1 MNAPRPVDRFAA
13 RPVITVAAV
22 LAAVLTALS
31 GRYGYHRDE
40 LYFLVAGQK
49 LAWGYVDQP
58 PLTPLLARVSTDI
71 FGNTPMGLRVVST
84 LASAATVIVIALL
97 AREFGS
103 GRTGQTVAAVCA
115 AVSGFLPGVGHLVST
130 ATYDLLAWML
140 IALFAIKLLR
150 TNDTRWWLA
159 LGLTAGIA
167 LQNKYLIVLPIAA
180 LLVALL
186 VVGPRHVLRSW
197 WLPAGIAIAA
207 LIALPNLIWQFQH
220 GWPQLTVAGGISEDD
235 GTENRIMFIPL
246 QILQLSP
253 LLLPVW
259 VAGFRRLWKLQWPR
273 AIALAYPILCV
284 VVLAAGGKSYYA
296 LPLLYVFIAAG
307 AEPALAWIT
316 RHRALGAAALV
327 FTTATSLVFTLPVLP
342 ASAVSFVIPVNKEQG
357 EQIGWPELAASV
369 ADAWNQIPPDGRAT
383 ATLFAGNYGEA
394 GALRRFGPQHGLPTA
409 YSSHMSFADWE
420 HPTDAQTGPVL
431 LVELTRNLNFE
442 QSFTNCRQL
451 TTITNQVPNDEN
463 GAALVLCDAPTTPW
477 STLWPHLRRYY

>member
-1 MNAPRPVDRFAA
+1 MNAPRPVDAFAA
-13 RPVITVAAV
+13 RPVFTVAAV

-40 LYFLVAGQK
+40 LYFMVAGQK

-58 PLTPLLARVSTDI
+58 PLTPLLARLSTEV

-103 GRTGQTVAAVCA
+103 GRAGQTVAAVCA

-140 IALFAIKLLR
+140 IALFAVKLLR

-180 LLVALL
+180 LLLALL
-186 VVGPRHVLRSW
+186 LVGPRHVLRSW
-197 WLPAGIAIAA
+197 WLPAGVAIAG

-220 GWPQLTVAGGISEDD
+220 DWPQLTVAGGISEDD

-259 VAGFRRLWKLQWPR
+259 VAGFRRLWKLQWSR
-273 AIALAYPILCV
+273 AIALAYPLLCV
-284 VVLAAGGKSYYA
+284 AVLAAGGKSYYA

-316 RHRALGAAALV
+316 RHRSLAAAALV

-342 ASAVSFVIPVNKEQG
+342 ASAVNFVIPVNKEQG

-369 ADAWNQIPPDGRAT
+369 AEAWNQIPADQRAT

-420 HPTDAQTGPVL
+420 QPTDAQTGPVL
-431 LVELTRNLNFE
+431 LVELSRSLNFE
-442 QSFTNCRQL
+442 QFFTDCRQL
-451 TTITNQVPNDEN
+451 ATITNQVPNDEN
-463 GAALVLCDAPTTPW
+463 GAALVLCAAPTAPW
-477 STLWPHLRRYY
+477 STLWPRLRRYY